1 MLHYLS
7 TLETREKKLEQGA
20 LVADPLIIAERVV
33 DPNNP
38 FKKDEL
44 FDNEFLFREIAYFIA
59 RLDQFENALIFFN
72 KSVSQTPNSI
82 RSLLG
87 RSKARAAAC
96 YYIGALADTYRAFNI
111 APDNPTVSAQ
121 RALNLYYMSEFE
133 TALVHNLR
141 HLTERIKPEVFSDG
155 VRHCS
160 IAIENCIGESAGTP
174 LRDYFKLIRKIAW
187 VKNIVASY
195 PDNFIAKRKR
205 DHKFNIGKIILKN
218 NAEKEKKKVKRLT
231 VKDSQPASKREIY
244 DTLHDVT
251 ETRSNIVIPPFTQE
265 YPFSPLQH
273 YTTNIENFMS
283 EKYLDIMYR
292 EKIFLKNIKHKHGI
306 ECPNAKGTK
315 KLKALA
321 KKAYEVVSFKQE
333 LLRTRRPFY
342 HLKYQEDKC
351 TTNVE
356 RRLKQEQYLI
366 QLNYR
371 KEAEALLKKMVI
383 AQEKHNLFAILT
395 ACEQLDYFCQNKS
408 KKYLPDKQ
416 YFMSEIFKVV
426 RKAFYGLLRLNPIQ
440 FKWDQEKRIML
451 SFGLPVSRCPSND
464 SVINNYQ
471 PAYVDFR
478 KRIETYEHK
487 IEQAETTE
495 EICWCAHEL
504 GRFYLSTK
512 HYEMARSYAFNCQRQ
527 AAKDPELY
535 EWSVN
540 ACVLLAK
547 IDIAQKIKPDA
558 RNDINNA
565 INVARQYKDDK
576 VVEYLTLCLE
586 VIDKMEF
593 DIFGPRVLERR
604 KNNILKIMQSDKMKE
619 EFKHLFSQIKMQRPG
634 RRMTLVPG
642 MDVEIKPQ
650 RVTSGGTGSASSPP
664 PRRTSLSVK
673 TRRSSPNT
681 YKLKKTMSVSEYL
694 EINQFEL

>member
-1 MLHYLS
+1 MIM
-7 TLETREKKLEQGA
+7 RKRI
-20 LVADPLIIAERVV
+20 PLDAV
-33 DPNNP
+33 
-38 FKKDEL
+38 
-44 FDNEFLFREIAYFIA
+44 YT
-59 RLDQFENALIFFN
+59 LIFFN
-72 KSVSQTPNSI
+72 KAVSQTPTNI

-96 YYIGALADTYRAFNI
+96 YYIGALADTYRAFSI

-121 RALNLYYMSEFE
+121 RALNLYLMSEFE
-133 TALVHNLR
+133 TALIHNLR

-160 IAIENCIGESAGTP
+160 IAIENSVGESAGTP

-187 VKNIVASY
+187 VKNILSSH
-195 PDNFIAKRKR
+195 PDNFIPRGKK
-205 DHKFNIGKIILKN
+205 DKKLDIGKIILKN
-218 NAEKEKKKVKRLT
+218 HAEKDKKKVKRLS
-231 VKDSQPASKREIY
+231 VKDSQPAKREIY

-251 ETRSNIVIPPFTQE
+251 ETSSNIVIPPFTEE
-265 YPFSPLQH
+265 YPFSPVQH

-283 EKYLDIMYR
+283 EKYLDVMYR
-292 EKIFLKNIKHKHGI
+292 EKNFLRDIKYKHGI
-306 ECPNAKGTK
+306 ECPNAKGTQK
-315 KLKALA
+315 IKALA
-321 KKAYEVVSFKQE
+321 KKAYQVVSGKQE
-333 LLRTRRPFY
+333 LLRSRRPFY
-342 HLKYQEDKC
+342 HLRYQVDKC

-356 RRLKQEQYLI
+356 KRLKQEQYLI

-383 AQEKHNLFAILT
+383 AQDKHDLYTTLT
-395 ACEQLDYFCQNKS
+395 ACEQLDHFCQNKS

-426 RKAFYGLLRLNPIQ
+426 RKAFYQLLRLNPIQ

-471 PAYVDFR
+471 PAFVDFR
-478 KRIETYEHK
+478 KRIEIFENK
-487 IEQAETTE
+487 IEQAESTE

-504 GRFYLSTK
+504 GRFYLHTK
-512 HYEMARSYAFNCQRQ
+512 KYEMARSYAFNCQRQ
-527 AAKDPELY
+527 ATKDPELF
-535 EWSVN
+535 EWNVN

-558 RNDINNA
+558 RNDINKA
-565 INVARQYKDDK
+565 IDVATQYNDNK
-576 VVEYLTLCLE
+576 VVEYLRLCLD
-586 VIDKMEF
+586 VIDKIEF
-593 DIFGPRVLERR
+593 DLHGPRVLERR

-642 MDVEIKPQ
+642 MDGYEEKKPQ
-650 RVTSGGTGSASSPP
+650 KHTSGTTGSESSPP
-664 PRRTSLSVK
+664 PPRRASLSV
-673 TRRSSPNT
+673 RSRPPSVPAL
-681 YKLKKTMSVSEYL
+681 KLKKTISVSEYL
-694 EINQFEL
+694 EMNPL